1 MERIDRHI
9 FSDTTNI
16 QLLEIYKDIIGSKEL
31 GIIPTTLRPFAERI
45 KERYS
50 LSTIGEA
57 SSFALNYF
65 YEEVALRFFK
75 SIDKDNPSD
84 LGQDSIT

>member
-1 MERIDRHI
+1 MKRIDGNI

-16 QLLEIYKDIIGSKEL
+16 QLLEIYKDIIGSREL
-31 GIIPTTLRPFAERI
+31 GIAPTTLRPFAEEI
-45 KERYS
+45 KQQYS

-65 YEEVALRFFK
+65 YEEIALRFFK
-75 SIDKDNPSD
+75 SVDKDNV
-84 LGQDSIT
+84 

>member
-1 MERIDRHI
+1 MQRIDGNI

-31 GIIPTTLRPFAERI
+31 GIMPTTLRPFAERI

-50 LSTIGEA
+50 LSTTGEA
-57 SSFALNYF
+57 LSFALDYF
-65 YEEVALRFFK
+65 YKEVAFRFFK
-75 SIDKDNPSD
+75 SIDKDNPY
-84 LGQDSIT
+84 LSI